1 MAQVKTLRSR
11 GSVTPLETPGEAK
24 ERKRGASRGH
34 LTGVEGPRRLNP
46 GPRCPPSGSLP
57 PHSPAS
63 VRRWGHAEAERM
75 GSATRG
81 ERVPEPPRGRD
92 TQSPGPAV
100 PHSVLCPS
108 RQRRREPRRRNILP
122 VREAPQRPS
131 LNDTT
136 GFGYRK
142 PQYHVTPKTTGI
154 PSCHQKSGHRPQL
167 R

>member
-1 MAQVKTLRSR
+1 MQEPQGGGAHGPSEDAEIARF
-11 GSVTPLETPGEAK
+11 VTPLETPGEAK

-34 LTGVEGPRRLNP
+34 LTGVEGPCRLNP

-92 TQSPGPAV
+92 TRSPGPAV
-100 PHSVLCPS
+100 PHPVLCPS
-108 RQRRREPRRRNILP
+108 R
-122 VREAPQRPS
+122 
-131 LNDTT
+131 
-136 GFGYRK
+136 
-142 PQYHVTPKTTGI
+142 
-154 PSCHQKSGHRPQL
+154 
-167 R
+167 

>member
-81 ERVPEPPRGRD
+81 ERVPEPAPR
-92 TQSPGPAV
+92 QKHAE
-100 PHSVLCPS
+100 S
-108 RQRRREPRRRNILP
+108 RPRRPPPRSLP
-122 VREAPQRPS
+122 LQATPPRTPTPEHSTRTRSTAAPV
-131 LNDTT
+131 
-136 GFGYRK
+136 
-142 PQYHVTPKTTGI
+142 PQ
-154 PSCHQKSGHRPQL
+154 
-167 R
+167 